1 MALRKKLKCPN
12 CTRRFSMPGHLAR
25 HVSAIHNGNRRPRNG
40 RSRNASRGSIRR
52 MPRANLAYSRLS
64 LEQLRDVIDAAR
76 TEARRRLKELQAT
89 IQ

>member
-1 MALRKKLKCPN
+1 
-12 CTRRFSMPGHLAR
+12 
-25 HVSAIHNGNRRPRNG
+25 
-40 RSRNASRGSIRR
+40 